1 MPETMDTCCRYLRLW
16 MYQYKTYVNSV
27 DGRDPP
33 HCIIDEGIAHQSSI
47 VFDCFSNNNQTRFT
61 IVFHIQTLETN
72 SIHQVEEGMIFTND
86 QGEMRQVL
94 KIEVNSNGNQYMNYW
109 AFFAKRDV
117 IEALHP
123 RLVARGFVTNPL
135 GTQAAVDAICRYP
148 NM

>member
-1 MPETMDTCCRYLRLW
+1 MD
-16 MYQYKTYVNSV
+16 QYKTYVNSFSEHPICTIN
-27 DGRDPP
+27 GGPE
-33 HCIIDEGIAHQSSI
+33 HHTEHQSSI

-61 IVFHIQTLETN
+61 IVFHIQTLGTN
-72 SIHQVEEGMIFTND
+72 SIHQGEEGMIFTND
-86 QGEMRQVL
+86 EGEMRQVL